1 MMMMNFSMSRQTT
14 TTCYALLSVLLVAS
28 LALVVTPA
36 NTKNG
41 MANTTPDDNNVFM
54 RKLMEEND
62 EIIFSRSYISVT
74 QADDFVTLFPN
85 GGDTGDFLD
94 DFQTGTRKA
103 IPKFAIQGSSTTQ
116 KGDIFDSSSI
126 EVVNAPEGV
135 KVPGEVGFGEDI
147 QVQFAGNRRVR
158 FTPQG
163 DPYYFFHGQC
173 VATSGILEPPI
184 QVFPSIVG
192 PTNRRKLNNP
202 DMLFIPQ
209 PVITSNSCRLNLC
222 LGGGG
227 FSCIA
232 IYSGSAFVFNFG
244 KGIALNN
251 AAVFPARRLIGNGL
265 TPLTFEAP
273 PLPPPFPGTIIGG
286 TGSFEGITGSVS
298 IATIAGTTGPLVQID
313 SSTGRPF
320 FRGGLKP
327 LGSIVQVITVKSN
340 MPLPT
345 GP

>member
-1 MMMMNFSMSRQTT
+1 VFVVYYIQYHAFS
-14 TTCYALLSVLLVAS
+14 LVTNSTAFSSSITKS
-28 LALVVTPA
+28 LY
-36 NTKNG
+36 
-41 MANTTPDDNNVFM
+41 
-54 RKLMEEND
+54 
-62 EIIFSRSYISVT
+62 YIS
-74 QADDFVTLFPN
+74 FVISN
-85 GGDTGDFLD
+85 
-94 DFQTGTRKA
+94 
-103 IPKFAIQGSSTTQ
+103 ST
-116 KGDIFDSSSI
+116 GDIFDSSSI

-298 IATIAGTTGPLVQID
+298 IATIAGTTGPLVRND
-313 SSTGRPF
+313 SSSGRSVF
-320 FRGGLKP
+320 FSWRIEASWFDCP
-327 LGSIVQVITVKSN
+327 SYHSQVEHAPSN
-340 MPLPT
+340 WT
-345 GP
+345 IKKE